1 MIPAE
6 IRPSA
11 LPKLKLC
18 GHYAGDPVAGEA
30 ADRGTRM
37 DAAFRDYV
45 EARKHDMMPLHEKWS
60 ALTADEKEAVV
71 WAAETA
77 ALLAS
82 GHPLLVDEKACTLTS
97 IPHVP
102 NGGTSDAVCLSGH
115 WHADLKSGQVRDY
128 EAQMAAYALGWMHVT
143 GQTEWTAYLLFCD
156 QRRVV
161 TQRFTRESAE
171 ECILDVLALVN
182 GGVPPQVNE
191 YCGWCVNRWNCPAR
205 RESLGL
211 TTPLGPSL
219 DLAAQDSETLAR
231 FAGWAAVVED
241 YNEEARRILKE
252 RMMKPGAPKVAGVSI
267 SSKQGS
273 QKVKAEDL
281 LNVLADAGAREVFL
295 AGLGNV
301 SASLA
306 SSAAN
311 AAGQALP
318 PDWVFQTP
326 GSVSIRVKK
335 PAELAIPKRE
345 KPAAKEEF

>member
-1 MIPAE
+1 MTPPE

-37 DAAFRDYV
+37 DAAFRWLTSPVNSPACPEWY
-45 EARKHDMMPLHEKWS
+45 L
-60 ALTADEKEAVV
+60 LTAEEKEAVI
-71 WAAETA
+71 WASDTVE
-77 ALLAS
+77 LLA
-82 GHPLLVDEKACTLTS
+82 GDHLLIVDEKDCTLAS

-102 NGGTSDAVCLSGH
+102 QGGTSDAVCLSGH
-115 WHADLKSGQVRDY
+115 WHADLKSGQLRDY
-128 EAQMAAYALGWMHVT
+128 EAQMAAYALGWMNIT
-143 GQTEWTAYLLFCD
+143 GQNEWTAYLLFCD

-171 ECILDVLALVN
+171 ECVLDALALVN

-241 YNEEARRILKE
+241 FSEEARRILKE
-252 RMMKPGAPKVAGVSI
+252 RLLKPGAPKVKGAWLTPRR
-267 SSKQGS
+267 GS
-273 QKVKAEDL
+273 EKVKAADIPEGALTHPAAVEALRSALGDIPAESA
-281 LNVLADAGAREVFL
+281 LAICA
-295 AGLGNV
+295 
-301 SASLA
+301 
-306 SSAAN
+306 
-311 AAGQALP
+311 AAGIKLP
-318 PDWVFQTP
+318 EDAVFTTP
-326 GSVSIRVKK
+326 GTVALNAKK

>member
-1 MIPAE
+1 MTPPE

-37 DAAFRDYV
+37 DAAFRWLRSPDRFKVSPKWECLTPEEQDAVMWASDTV
-45 EARKHDMMPLHEKWS
+45 E
-60 ALTADEKEAVV
+60 
-71 WAAETA
+71 
-77 ALLAS
+77 LLAG
-82 GHPLLVDEKACTLTS
+82 GHPLLVDENACTLAS

-102 NGGTSDAVCLSGH
+102 QGGTSDAVCLSGH

-143 GQTEWTAYLLFCD
+143 GQAEWTAYLLFCD

-171 ECILDVLALVN
+171 ECILDALALVN

-191 YCGWCVNRWNCPAR
+191 YCGWCVNRWSCPAR
-205 RESLGL
+205 REGLGL

-252 RMMKPGAPKVAGVSI
+252 RMLTPGAPKVPGVSI
-267 SSKQGS
+267 SSRQGS
-273 QKVKAEDL
+273 QKVKAEEL

-295 AGLGNV
+295 AGLGDV
-301 SASLA
+301 SVSLA

-311 AAGQALP
+311 AVGQAIP
-318 PDWVFQTP
+318 PDWIFQTP

-335 PAELAIPKRE
+335 PAELAIPKRG
-345 KPAAKEEF
+345 KPASKEEF

>member
-11 LPKLKLC
+11 LPRLRLC
-18 GHYAGDPVAGEA
+18 GQYAGDPVAGEA

-45 EARKHDMMPLHEKWS
+45 QAGDAERMRMILS
-60 ALTADEKEAVV
+60 RVLTPEEWEAVA

-77 ALLAS
+77 ALLAG
-82 GHPLLVDEKACTLTS
+82 GHQLLVDEKACTLET

-102 NGGTSDAVCLSGH
+102 RGGTSDAVCLSGH
-115 WHADLKSGQVRDY
+115 WHADLKSGQLRDY
-128 EAQMAAYALGWMHVT
+128 EAQMAAYSLGWMIVT

-161 TQRFTRESAE
+161 THRFTRESAE
-171 ECILDVLALVN
+171 ECILDALALVT
-182 GGVPPQVNE
+182 GGVPPRVNE

-252 RMMKPGAPKVAGVSI
+252 RMLTPGAPKVAGVSI
-267 SSKQGS
+267 SSRKGS
-273 QKVKAEDL
+273 ERVKAEEL
-281 LNVLADAGAREVFL
+281 LSVLADTGAREVFL
-295 AGLGNV
+295 AGLGDV

-306 SSAAN
+306 ISAAN
-311 AAGQALP
+311 AAGQAIP
-318 PDWVFQTP
+318 TEWVFTTP
-326 GSVSIRVKK
+326 GSVSIRVRK